1 MRNAIYF
8 IAVLPPKEIRK
19 EINIFQN
26 YAASYFETKHAL
38 NSPPH
43 ITVFPP
49 FRWSEAEEDK
59 IEESVEDL
67 AANNNSF
74 YIQLENFGNFAPKVI
89 YINVNE
95 NDELKKLH
103 LNTISKM
110 YTSFELENK
119 SPHQF
124 TPHITVAFR
133 DLKRTFF
140 LKAWSHFANT
150 KYERAFSADKL
161 ALLKH
166 EDGKWNII
174 SEFELSN

>member
-49 FRWSEAEEDK
+49 FRWSEGEEDK
-59 IEESVEDL
+59 LIESVEDL

-103 LNTISKM
+103 LNTLSKM
-110 YTSFELENK
+110 YTSFEIENK
-119 SPHQF
+119 SPHQY
-124 TPHITVAFR
+124 TPHIIVAFR
-133 DLKRTFF
+133 DLKRNFF

-150 KYERAFSADKL
+150 KYERAFNAENL

-166 EDGKWNII
+166 EDGKWII
-174 SEFELSN
+174 VNEFELSN